1 MLGAISAYAY
11 LGDVGESPT
20 GDKKAQ
26 KFEDDYLPLL
36 FDTLKDCG
44 FNAVTYMPS
53 RNTPEQLD
61 RVMKLCEEN
70 GFFQISG
77 EDINSPR
84 QSFICEALTKYPHLM
99 TATYALIGHEMAA
112 TEDITKAMFSDST
125 KEKYPDL
132 NERMHAYAAHAE
144 NGAEI

>member
-1 MLGAISAYAY
+1 
-11 LGDVGESPT
+11 
-20 GDKKAQ
+20 
-26 KFEDDYLPLL
+26 
-36 FDTLKDCG
+36 
-44 FNAVTYMPS
+44 
-53 RNTPEQLD
+53 
-61 RVMKLCEEN
+61 
-70 GFFQISG
+70 
-77 EDINSPR
+77 
-84 QSFICEALTKYPHLM
+84 M